1 MKQAEFIKMV
11 ADGAMKFQN
20 ETGIFASVTIAQA
33 CLETGYGSKLPID
46 YKTGENSNNL
56 FGVKWNGKGDYV
68 TSWTREVYDGVSQ
81 MVKAKF
87 QKYGNVYESIAE
99 HGKLVGYA
107 TRYLPVRQ
115 ATTPEAQA
123 RALYE
128 CGYATDAPPE
138 IDGDAVYYDKLI
150 SIIDKQNLRWY
161 DLEGI
166 IMSNKLDDKVADYI
180 LIVLGDY
187 WWRMEGNKEVQDYT
201 HYVANQFRKSLGRP
215 EVE

>member
-1 MKQAEFIKMV
+1 MV
-11 ADGAMKFQN
+11 ADGALKFQS

-33 CLETGYGSKLPID
+33 CLETGWGKFIPVDMYS
-46 YKTGENSNNL
+46 GEPSHNL
-56 FGVKWNGKGDYV
+56 FGVKWNGKGDFV
-68 TSWTREVYDGVSQ
+68 TCKTREVYHGVSQ
-81 MVKAKF
+81 VVTAKF
-87 QKYGNVYESIAE
+87 QKYGSVYESIAE

-115 ATTPEAQA
+115 ATTADEQA
-123 RALYE
+123 RLLYE

-161 DLEGI
+161 DLEG
-166 IMSNKLDDKVADYI
+166 MLMQREKLDDKVADYI
-180 LIVLGDY
+180 LIVLGNY